1 LEETRVN
8 QIQVD
13 YDPLSDVENGGSKI
27 LSYEL
32 EIYNSTVSEWTSIV
46 GGDGNFSLANS
57 FTYFKGITKG
67 KTYMFR
73 YRVWNI
79 NGPGLW
85 SDISY
90 IKAAQRPDRPPT
102 PKYSYSTESQI
113 TLVLF

>member
-1 LEETRVN
+1 MEETRVN

-13 YDPLSDVENGGSKI
+13 YDPLSEVESGGSKI

-32 EIYNSTVSEWTSIV
+32 EIYNSTISEWTSIV

-57 FTYFKGITKG
+57 FTYFKGIAKG

-90 IKAAQRPDRPPT
+90 IKAA
-102 PKYSYSTESQI
+102 
-113 TLVLF
+113 

>member
-1 LEETRVN
+1 LDETRVN

-57 FTYFKGITKG
+57 LTYFKGITKG
-67 KTYMFR
+67 KT
-73 YRVWNI
+73 
-79 NGPGLW
+79 
-85 SDISY
+85 
-90 IKAAQRPDRPPT
+90 
-102 PKYSYSTESQI
+102 
-113 TLVLF
+113 